1 MLIKEKRYMPLEFP
15 GIKIYQVSEYPQK
28 GSTLTEMEE
37 IYSNYFFSK
46 LAWDEIDTT
55 DTKRS

>member
-46 LAWDEIDTT
+46 LAWDT